1 MRKSNGFTLIEL
13 LVTTAMI
20 SVIFIAIFYFAFSS
34 IRSMSRAID
43 LSRSQQTVRFVA
55 GRISSDIMQ
64 SSGAGTGSAPGKLV
78 LGNINYELMN
88 NKVRR
93 EEGSDVYYLTTEGE
107 IKGLKFSYLLTK
119 LIKLE
124 ITPKVGGT
132 YYFNVYARN

>member
-1 MRKSNGFTLIEL
+1 MGKSKAFTLIEL
-13 LVTTAMI
+13 LVATAMASAI
-20 SVIFIAIFYFAFSS
+20 CVTIFYFAFSS
-34 IRSMSRAID
+34 IRSMSRAMD
-43 LSRSQQTVRFVA
+43 LSGSQQTVRFVA

-78 LGNINYELMN
+78 LGNINYEYMN
-88 NKVRR
+88 GKVRR

-107 IKGLKFSYLLTK
+107 INALKFSYPSAK

-124 ITPKVGGT
+124 ITPKYGGV